1 MTNGTWNRAYVVAF
15 DEEGPSEVWGWNE
28 WVAIPIDDRLDTV
41 VLVYAD
47 DHLDAY
53 VTATRALR
61 DRQPWTPTITVRS
74 KLDE

>member
-1 MTNGTWNRAYVVAF
+1 MTGSSWARAYVVAF
-15 DEEGPSEVWGWNE
+15 DAEGPSEVWGWTE
-28 WVAIPIDDRLDTV
+28 WVSIPIDDRPDTV

-61 DRQPWTPTITVRS
+61 DRQPWAATIKVRS